1 MTDTVPSK
9 NRVETFLDQVI
20 TFENQL
26 QGFGS
31 GMDLTELVEYG
42 EESITS
48 MERVIGKIVRDV
60 GKATDSDEN
69 GNGKAIQIWSNG
81 MLALSRIAITLA
93 NCKIEEVTTTM
104 KVRVL
109 ENIVEAMLRLAS
121 MISRFTIGLTPT
133 EITTSTAEVIK
144 QLASLRCVLKIGDV
158 YRFQLVSERLEEVF
172 GPKGGQGT
180 ATTNTDKSIGSMRLT
195 AANVGKIPL
204 AVNNR
209 QTQPQPK
216 PDPNPPFNQTP
227 DIDSESDQDQ
237 HRAFYPSESDS
248 YPASDSYKHAE
259 KWENMNRGYSYRKSG
274 FRWPWQSR
282 RYEYSDDDGYDYYDD

>member
-20 TFENQL
+20 TFENQS
-26 QGFGS
+26 QGFSS

-48 MERVIGKIVRDV
+48 MERVIGKIVREV
-60 GKATDSDEN
+60 GKATDSDVN

-81 MLALSRIAITLA
+81 MLALSRIAIALA
-93 NCKIEEVTTTM
+93 NCKTEEVTTTM

-121 MISRFTIGLTPT
+121 MISRLTIGLTPAQ
-133 EITTSTAEVIK
+133 ITTSTAGVIK
-144 QLASLRCVLKIGDV
+144 QLTSLRCVLKIGDV

-172 GPKGGQGT
+172 GPKGGQGKT
-180 ATTNTDKSIGSMRLT
+180 ATNTDKSIGSMRLT

-204 AVNNR
+204 SVNNR
-209 QTQPQPK
+209 QTQPK
-216 PDPNPPFNQTP
+216 SETNPPFNQTP
-227 DIDSESDQDQ
+227 DIAPESDQDQ
-237 HRAFYPSESDS
+237 RRAFYPSESDS